1 MSEKIQ
7 LNQKENAQRE
17 LILTGNVFFTILKI
31 GFPIAIFQILNQ
43 LFRLFDTFM
52 AAGISAEAA
61 SMVAYFSQ
69 MNLVVASIGSG
80 LAIATALKIGL
91 AYGQGSYEQVRKM
104 IGSIFAFVGLLCFMF
119 AIVIIPG
126 ATPFLRFI
134 GTPPEFII
142 AGRGFFVVEFLTTL
156 LMFFNVIYIA
166 IEKAQGNSKRIL
178 KLNLVSM
185 VIKISLTITAV
196 YVFDAGIAFLAAST
210 MASQIFIFGIGI
222 YHLTS
227 KKSEVFR
234 FSPKHIELSKR
245 VLRPIIYAAL
255 PIIFSHMIFNLGK
268 TVINTMLISYG
279 PLVVGASGIGGLL
292 AGASTMLQFGMKEA
306 AVTVM
311 TQNRGAGQINRVFQ
325 TFKSLILINCVAA
338 AIVFVPLW
346 LFAYQIT
353 GIFAIND
360 PEFHAILLPIYRY
373 MIFNVWSFILL
384 TSSNALFLAFGYTK
398 ILSFL
403 ATSTL
408 FLFRIPLLWLFEA
421 FTTVGSEVAGLVMM
435 YSNFLTIIPTLIF
448 LFFVVRRI
456 RNASGNKNEETLL
469 ES

>member
-1 MSEKIQ
+1 MPEKIQ

-17 LILTGNVFFTILKI
+17 LILKGNIFFTILKL

-69 MNLVVASIGSG
+69 MNLVVASLGSG
-80 LAIATALKIGL
+80 LAIGTALKIGL

-104 IGSIFAFVGLLCFMF
+104 ISSILAFVAIIGLTL
-119 AIVIIPG
+119 AVVVIPSV
-126 ATPFLRFI
+126 TPFLRFI
-134 GTPPEFII
+134 GAPTEFIT
-142 AGRGFFVVEFLTTL
+142 AGRSFFIVEFLTTL
-156 LMFFNVIYIA
+156 LMFFNMIYIA

-185 VIKISLTITAV
+185 VIKITLTTTAV
-196 YVFDAGIAFLAAST
+196 YIFDAGITFLAAST
-210 MASQIFIFGIGI
+210 MASQSFIFGIGI
-222 YHLTS
+222 YNLTS

-234 FSPKHIELSKR
+234 FSPKHIELSKK
-245 VLRPIIYAAL
+245 VLRPIIYASL

-268 TVINTMLISYG
+268 TLINTMLISYG

-306 AVTVM
+306 AVTIM
-311 TQNRGAGQINRVFQ
+311 TQNRGAGQIGRVFK
-325 TFKSLILINCVAA
+325 TFKTLILTNSVAA
-338 AIVFVPLW
+338 VIVFVPLW
-346 LFAYQIT
+346 LFADQIT

-373 MIFNVWSFILL
+373 MIFNVWSFIFL
-384 TSSNALFLAFGYTK
+384 TSANGLFLAFGYTK

-403 ATSTL
+403 AASTL
-408 FLFRIPLLWLFEA
+408 FLFRIPLLWIFEA

-448 LFFVVRRI
+448 LFYVVRRI
-456 RNASGNKNEETLL
+456 RKEAEIERGKTLL
-469 ES
+469 S

>member
-7 LNQKENAQRE
+7 LNSKENAQRE
-17 LILTGNVFFTILKI
+17 LILKGNVLFTILKI
-31 GFPIAIFQILNQ
+31 GMPIAIFQMLNQ

-69 MNLVVASIGSG
+69 MNLVFASLGSG
-80 LAIATALKIGL
+80 LAIGTALKIGL
-91 AYGQGSYEQVRKM
+91 AYGQGNYEQVRKM
-104 IGSIFAFVGLLCFMF
+104 ISSILAFVGIISLTL
-119 AIVIIPG
+119 ALIVIPSV
-126 ATPFLRFI
+126 TPFLRFI
-134 GTPPEFII
+134 GAPAAFI
-142 AGRGFFVVEFLTTL
+142 AEGRYFFIVEFLTIL
-156 LMFFNVIYIA
+156 LMFFNMIYIA

-178 KLNLVSM
+178 QLNLVSM
-185 VIKISLTITAV
+185 VIKLSLTAIGV
-196 YVFDAGIAFLAAST
+196 YLFNAGITFLAVST
-210 MASQIFIFGIGI
+210 LVSQSFIFGIGL
-222 YHLTS
+222 YNLTS

-234 FSPKHIELSKR
+234 FSMRHVALSKK
-245 VLRPIIYAAL
+245 VLRPIIFASL

-311 TQNRGAGQINRVFQ
+311 TQNRGAGQIGRVFK
-325 TFKSLILINCVAA
+325 TFKTLIVINTVAA
-338 AIVFVPLW
+338 IIVFIPMW

-353 GIFAIND
+353 GIFAVND

-373 MIFNVWSFILL
+373 MIFNVWSFIFL
-384 TSSNALFLAFGYTK
+384 TSSNGFFLAFGYTK

-403 ATSTL
+403 AMSTL
-408 FLFRIPLLWLFEA
+408 FLFRIPLLWLFET
-421 FTTVGSEVAGLVMM
+421 FTTVGSEVAGLVMK
-435 YSNFLTIIPTLIF
+435 YSNILTVIPTLIF
-448 LFFVVRRI
+448 LFFVVRKI
-456 RNASGNKNEETLL
+456 RKEASIVPNI
-469 ES
+469 